1 MQIYD
6 KNLQM
11 MEWEK
16 KILKDRIKLLRNPYY
31 AIDLEEKVQEFKIYV
46 RDMRKWW
53 AVLEGWLQTKNKEME

>member
-11 MEWEK
+11 MEREK

>member
-1 MQIYD
+1 
-6 KNLQM
+6 M
-11 MEWEK
+11 MEREK